1 MAKRSKKG
9 PDQEPEEP
17 ETPVVNDKRRVDPE
31 TGDVRSPS
39 PEGEP
44 EALDDEDL
52 HILDE
57 AERDLVGEYRDRAAR
72 AEAELANFR
81 SRVERDRQSNR
92 DAIIVEVIRSL
103 LPAID
108 DLDRAEKHGDLAG
121 TPLEIVS
128 QKMRQSFE
136 RYGMSPVG
144 NVGEVFDPA
153 IHEAMVHM
161 PSDEVQV
168 DTVSDVIEVGYQLG
182 ERLIRPAK
190 VAVSSPPQQ
199 SAPDDEK

>member
-92 DAIIVEVIRSL
+92 DAIIV
-103 LPAID
+103 
-108 DLDRAEKHGDLAG
+108 
-121 TPLEIVS
+121 
-128 QKMRQSFE
+128 
-136 RYGMSPVG
+136 
-144 NVGEVFDPA
+144 
-153 IHEAMVHM
+153 
-161 PSDEVQV
+161 
-168 DTVSDVIEVGYQLG
+168 
-182 ERLIRPAK
+182 
-190 VAVSSPPQQ
+190 
-199 SAPDDEK
+199 